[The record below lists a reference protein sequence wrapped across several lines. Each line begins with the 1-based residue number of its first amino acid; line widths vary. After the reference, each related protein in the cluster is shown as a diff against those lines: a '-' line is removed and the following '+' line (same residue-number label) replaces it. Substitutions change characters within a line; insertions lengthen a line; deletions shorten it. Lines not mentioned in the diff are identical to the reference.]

1 MEIVFECGGVTGH
14 RLFED
19 LRLFAFVQHFG
30 EQPEV
35 VPLGF
40 RVFGQ
45 GEEMAADQ
53 QWLIT
58 LAFGQLEVAAM
69 TFEGA
74 FGQMLAA
81 LAVDEA
87 ARVIVVFEV
96 GQGVATV
103 FAFQGQARF
112 FEVVVATGGAAGAG
126 FQAQVEALDNRV
138 AGDHAGVL
146 LIGHRGQF
154 REHRLVIAENEL
166 VRVGAV
172 LEVEVNAFFLAQALD
187 EVQIRLV
194 VLHAVD
200 AFRIDRTGLEFV
212 GVALDAVLFQ
222 HHADDFRHAEVLEDA
237 LVDAVREVSQLR
249 AQRHRITG
257 QAFARV
263 TLRGAVDLAMDAA
276 AVRRQLQEGH
286 YSSMIRGAWV
296 DSYLQTQELLGLK
309 EGQGVSSEDE
319 ADYKAFEARLQE
331 QMANYRKTMA
341 TDEDR
346 SEFALF
352 EKYHDTY
359 MQIQDAVLDLH
370 KRNLEAD
377 AIKLFNEKLTPA
389 WYTGRMK
396 LNDIIGENK
405 VVADTAM
412 ANIDDA
418 VATAKVSMVIS
429 LLVAVLAAGLCG
441 LLLMRAIMA
450 PMNRIVTILDI
461 MRTGDLSSRL
471 NLDRKDEF
479 GAVETGF
486 NDMMT
491 ELTSLVSQAQRSS
504 VQVTTSVTE
513 IAATSKQQQATAT
526 ETAATTTE
534 IGATSREIAAT
545 SRDLVRTMTEVSTA
559 ADQASV
565 LAGSGQQGLARME
578 DTMHSVMGAADL
590 VNAKLAILNEKAGN
604 INQVVV
610 TIVKVADQ
618 TNLLSLNAAIEAE
631 KAGEYGR
638 GFAVVATEVRRLA
651 DQTAVA
657 TYDIEQMVREI
668 QSAVSAGVMGMDK
681 FSEEVRRGMSEV
693 QQVGE
698 QLSQIIHQVQAL
710 APRVLMVNEGMQ
722 AQATGAEQINHALVQ
737 LGDASSQTVESL
749 RQASFAIDELSQ
761 VAVGL
766 RSGVSRFK
774 V

>member
-1 MEIVFECGGVTGH
+1 MKNWT
-14 RLFED
+14 
-19 LRLFAFVQHFG
+19 LRQRILASFAVII
-30 EQPEV
+30 
-35 VPLGF
+35 
-40 RVFGQ
+40 
-45 GEEMAADQ
+45 A
-53 QWLIT
+53 I
-58 LAFGQLEVAAM
+58 
-69 TFEGA
+69 
-74 FGQMLAA
+74 ML
-81 LAVDEA
+81 LM
-87 ARVIVVFEV
+87 
-96 GQGVATV
+96 
-103 FAFQGQARF
+103 
-112 FEVVVATGGAAGAG
+112 VVVSYS
-126 FQAQVEALDNRV
+126 R
-138 AGDHAGVL
+138 L
-146 LIGHRGQF
+146 LKIEDG
-154 REHRLVIAENEL
+154 ENS
-166 VRVGAV
+166 VR
-172 LEVEVNAFFLAQALD
+172 D
-187 EVQIRLV
+187 
-194 VLHAVD
+194 
-200 AFRIDRTGLEFV
+200 
-212 GVALDAVLFQ
+212 DAVPGVYL
-222 HHADDFRHAEVLEDA
+222 
-237 LVDAVREVSQLR
+237 
-249 AQRHRITG
+249 
-257 QAFARV
+257 
-263 TLRGAVDLAMDAA
+263 
-276 AVRRQLQEGH
+276 
-286 YSSMIRGAWV
+286 SSMIRSAWV
-296 DSYLQTQELLGLK
+296 DSYLDTLQLIGLRDDK
-309 EGQGVSSEDE
+309 GLTD
-319 ADYKAFEARLQE
+319 ADKADFKSFEARVVQ
-331 QMANYRKTMA
+331 QMDNYAQTIRG
-341 TDEDR
+341 DEDR
-346 SEFALF
+346 SEFDRFEALHQAYN
-352 EKYHDTY
+352 KSL
-359 MQIQDAVLDLH
+359 AVVLDSLQRGDLAGAR
-370 KRNLEAD
+370 KEFD
-377 AIKLFNEKLTPA
+377 TQLTPTWTA
-389 WYTGRMK
+389 GRMK
-396 LNDIIGENK
+396 LNDIITENK
-405 VVADTAM
+405 NVADRATNA
-412 ANIDDA
+412 IDDA
-418 VATAKVSMVIS
+418 VSAAKISMFVS
-429 LLVAVLAAGLCG
+429 LAVAILAAGLCG

-450 PMNRIVTILDI
+450 PMNRIVSILGT
-461 MRTGDLSSRL
+461 MRDGDLSKRL
-471 NLDRKDEF
+471 NLERKDEF

-491 ELTSLVSQAQRSS
+491 ELTALVSQAQRSS

-545 SRDLVRTMTEVSTA
+545 SKDLVRTMTEVSTA

-565 LAGSGQQGLARME
+565 AAGSGQQGLARME
-578 DTMHSVMGAADL
+578 ETMHSVMGAADL

-681 FSEEVRRGMSEV
+681 FSEEVRRGMFEV

>member
-1 MEIVFECGGVTGH
+1 VKNWT
-14 RLFED
+14 
-19 LRLFAFVQHFG
+19 LRQRILASFAVIIAIM
-30 EQPEV
+30 
-35 VPLGF
+35 LL
-40 RVFGQ
+40 
-45 GEEMAADQ
+45 M
-53 QWLIT
+53 I
-58 LAFGQLEVAAM
+58 VAAYS
-69 TFEGA
+69 
-74 FGQMLAA
+74 
-81 LAVDEA
+81 
-87 ARVIVVFEV
+87 
-96 GQGVATV
+96 
-103 FAFQGQARF
+103 
-112 FEVVVATGGAAGAG
+112 
-126 FQAQVEALDNRV
+126 
-138 AGDHAGVL
+138 
-146 LIGHRGQF
+146 
-154 REHRLVIAENEL
+154 RLVSIESSEDK
-166 VRVGAV
+166 VRT
-172 LEVEVNAFFLAQALD
+172 D
-187 EVQIRLV
+187 SIP
-194 VLHAVD
+194 
-200 AFRIDRTGLEFV
+200 GLY
-212 GVALDAVLFQ
+212 
-222 HHADDFRHAEVLEDA
+222 
-237 LVDAVREVSQLR
+237 
-249 AQRHRITG
+249 
-257 QAFARV
+257 
-263 TLRGAVDLAMDAA
+263 
-276 AVRRQLQEGH
+276 
-286 YSSMIRGAWV
+286 YSSMIRSAWV
-296 DSYLQTQELLGLK
+296 DSYVQTLHLMNDVTGRPLTK
-309 EGQGVSSEDE
+309 EEKDLYTS
-319 ADYKAFEARLQE
+319 YEARLE
-331 QMANYRKTMA
+331 KELAGYRSTISDG
-341 TDEDR
+341 TDE
-346 SEFALF
+346 SEYEAFLVRHKAYDASLDTVVALF
-352 EKYHDTY
+352 EKND
-359 MQIQDAVLDLH
+359 MDQARRLLVEQ
-370 KRNLEAD
+370 
-377 AIKLFNEKLTPA
+377 LTPA
-389 WYTGRMK
+389 WNAGRQQ
-396 LNDIIGENK
+396 LNK
-405 VVADTAM
+405 VIEDNQNSAIHASN
-412 ANIDDA
+412 NISD
-418 VATAKVSMVIS
+418 
-429 LLVAVLAAGLCG
+429 AVLAAKASMLVSVLIAVIAASVCG
-441 LLLMRAIMA
+441 FLLLRAIMS
-450 PMNRIVTILDI
+450 PMQRIVSILEV
-461 MRTGDLSSRL
+461 MRSGDLSKRL
-471 NLDRKDEF
+471 NLERKDEF

-486 NDMMT
+486 NDMMA
-491 ELTSLVSQAQRSS
+491 ELTALVSQAQRSS

-545 SRDLVRTMTEVSTA
+545 SRDLVRTMTEVTSA
-559 ADQASV
+559 ADQASI

-578 DTMHSVMGAADL
+578 DTMHQVMGAADL

>member
-1 MEIVFECGGVTGH
+1 MKNWT
-14 RLFED
+14 
-19 LRLFAFVQHFG
+19 LRQRILASFAVII
-30 EQPEV
+30 
-35 VPLGF
+35 
-40 RVFGQ
+40 
-45 GEEMAADQ
+45 A
-53 QWLIT
+53 I
-58 LAFGQLEVAAM
+58 
-69 TFEGA
+69 
-74 FGQMLAA
+74 ML
-81 LAVDEA
+81 LM
-87 ARVIVVFEV
+87 
-96 GQGVATV
+96 
-103 FAFQGQARF
+103 
-112 FEVVVATGGAAGAG
+112 
-126 FQAQVEALDNRV
+126 
-138 AGDHAGVL
+138 
-146 LIGHRGQF
+146 
-154 REHRLVIAENEL
+154 
-166 VRVGAV
+166 
-172 LEVEVNAFFLAQALD
+172 
-187 EVQIRLV
+187 V
-194 VLHAVD
+194 VLSYSRLLKIEVSENSVRD
-200 AFRIDRTGLEFV
+200 
-212 GVALDAVLFQ
+212 DAVPGVF
-222 HHADDFRHAEVLEDA
+222 F
-237 LVDAVREVSQLR
+237 
-249 AQRHRITG
+249 
-257 QAFARV
+257 
-263 TLRGAVDLAMDAA
+263 
-276 AVRRQLQEGH
+276 
-286 YSSMIRGAWV
+286 SSMIRSAWV
-296 DSYLQTQELLGLK
+296 DSYLQTQELVGIH
-309 EGQGVSSEDE
+309 ENQGISETDKQ
-319 ADYKAFEARLQE
+319 DYKSFEARLE
-331 QMANYRKTMA
+331 QHMASYAGTFNITQ
-341 TDEDR
+341 DR
-346 SEFALF
+346 TEFDAF
-352 EKYHDTY
+352 EKLHQSYN
-359 MQIQDAVLDLH
+359 QILAQVLAAH
-370 KRNLEAD
+370 QSNNAAEALR
-377 AIKLFNEKLTPA
+377 LFNEQLTPA
-389 WYTGRMK
+389 WTAGRMK
-396 LNDIIGENK
+396 LNDIINENK
-405 VVADTAM
+405 QVADNATA
-412 ANIDDA
+412 AIDDA
-418 VATAKVSMVIS
+418 VAAAKISMGVS
-429 LLVAVLAAGLCG
+429 LLLAILAAALCG

-450 PMNRIVTILDI
+450 PMQRIVQILEV
-461 MRTGDLSSRL
+461 MRTGDLSKRL
-471 NLDRKDEF
+471 NLERKDEF
-479 GAVETGF
+479 NAVETGF

-491 ELTSLVSQAQRSS
+491 ELTALVSQAQRSS

-545 SRDLVRTMTEVSTA
+545 SKDLVRTMTEVSTA

-565 LAGSGQQGLARME
+565 AAGSGQQGLARME
-578 DTMHSVMGAADL
+578 ETMHSVMGAADL

>member
-1 MEIVFECGGVTGH
+1 MKNWT
-14 RLFED
+14 
-19 LRLFAFVQHFG
+19 LRQRILASFAVII
-30 EQPEV
+30 
-35 VPLGF
+35 
-40 RVFGQ
+40 
-45 GEEMAADQ
+45 A
-53 QWLIT
+53 I
-58 LAFGQLEVAAM
+58 
-69 TFEGA
+69 
-74 FGQMLAA
+74 ML
-81 LAVDEA
+81 LM
-87 ARVIVVFEV
+87 
-96 GQGVATV
+96 
-103 FAFQGQARF
+103 
-112 FEVVVATGGAAGAG
+112 VVVSYSRLLKIENSE
-126 FQAQVEALDNRV
+126 EA
-138 AGDHAGVL
+138 
-146 LIGHRGQF
+146 
-154 REHRLVIAENEL
+154 
-166 VRVGAV
+166 VR
-172 LEVEVNAFFLAQALD
+172 D
-187 EVQIRLV
+187 
-194 VLHAVD
+194 
-200 AFRIDRTGLEFV
+200 
-212 GVALDAVLFQ
+212 DAVPGVYL
-222 HHADDFRHAEVLEDA
+222 
-237 LVDAVREVSQLR
+237 
-249 AQRHRITG
+249 
-257 QAFARV
+257 
-263 TLRGAVDLAMDAA
+263 
-276 AVRRQLQEGH
+276 
-286 YSSMIRGAWV
+286 SSMIRSAWV
-296 DSYLQTQELLGLK
+296 DSYLQTLEMLGLRDDK
-309 EGQGVSSEDE
+309 GLSDTDK
-319 ADYKAFEARLQE
+319 ADFKSYEARIQT
-331 QMANYRKTMA
+331 QMASYQKTINGR
-341 TDEDR
+341 EDQA
-346 SEFALF
+346 EFDKF
-352 EKYHDTY
+352 ETLHQAYNKSL
-359 MQIQDAVLDLH
+359 AVVLDSLQ
-370 KRNLEAD
+370 RNDWD
-377 AIKLFNEKLTPA
+377 AARKEFNTNLTPA
-389 WYTGRMK
+389 WTAGRMK
-396 LNDIIGENK
+396 LNDIITENK
-405 VVADTAM
+405 SVADQATNA
-412 ANIDDA
+412 IDNA
-418 VATAKVSMVIS
+418 VSAAKVSMFVS
-429 LLVAVLAAGLCG
+429 LVLAILAAGLCG

-450 PMNRIVTILDI
+450 PMQRIVDILET
-461 MRTGDLSSRL
+461 MRDGDLSKRL
-471 NLDRKDEF
+471 NLERKDEF
-479 GAVETGF
+479 NAVETGF

-491 ELTSLVSQAQRSS
+491 ELTALVSQAQRSS

-545 SRDLVRTMTEVSTA
+545 SKDLVRTMTEVSTA

-565 LAGSGQQGLARME
+565 AAGSGQQGLARME
-578 DTMHSVMGAADL
+578 ETMHSVMGAADL

>member
-1 MEIVFECGGVTGH
+1 MLLMVVVSYS
-14 RLFED
+14 RLLKIE
-19 LRLFAFVQHFG
+19 AG
-30 EQPEV
+30 EQS
-35 VPLGF
+35 
-40 RVFGQ
+40 
-45 GEEMAADQ
+45 
-53 QWLIT
+53 
-58 LAFGQLEVAAM
+58 
-69 TFEGA
+69 
-74 FGQMLAA
+74 
-81 LAVDEA
+81 
-87 ARVIVVFEV
+87 
-96 GQGVATV
+96 
-103 FAFQGQARF
+103 
-112 FEVVVATGGAAGAG
+112 
-126 FQAQVEALDNRV
+126 
-138 AGDHAGVL
+138 
-146 LIGHRGQF
+146 
-154 REHRLVIAENEL
+154 
-166 VRVGAV
+166 VR
-172 LEVEVNAFFLAQALD
+172 Q
-187 EVQIRLV
+187 
-194 VLHAVD
+194 
-200 AFRIDRTGLEFV
+200 
-212 GVALDAVLFQ
+212 DAVPG
-222 HHADDFRHAEVLEDA
+222 VY
-237 LVDAVREVSQLR
+237 
-249 AQRHRITG
+249 
-257 QAFARV
+257 
-263 TLRGAVDLAMDAA
+263 
-276 AVRRQLQEGH
+276 
-286 YSSMIRGAWV
+286 YSSMIRSAWV

-309 EGQGVSSEDE
+309 RGQGISAEDA
-319 ADYKAFEARLQE
+319 ADFKSFEARLKE
-331 QMANYRKTMA
+331 QMGNYLA
-341 TDEDR
+341 TVTTDQDK

-352 EKYHDTY
+352 
-359 MQIQDAVLDLH
+359 QQDVLDYNKVQAAVLDLH
-370 KRNLEAD
+370 QRDQDEQA
-377 AIKLFNEKLTPA
+377 AQLFNDKLTPA
-389 WYTGRMK
+389 WTAGRMK
-396 LNDIIGENK
+396 LNDIIRENK
-405 VVADTAM
+405 AVADEAM
-412 ANIDDA
+412 NNIDDA
-418 VATAKVSMVIS
+418 VAAAKVSMGIS
-429 LLVAVLAAGLCG
+429 LLIAILAAGACG

-450 PMNRIVTILDI
+450 PMNRIVQILET

-486 NDMMT
+486 NDMMA

-681 FSEEVRRGMSEV
+681 FSEEVRRGMTEV

>member
-1 MEIVFECGGVTGH
+1 VKNWT
-14 RLFED
+14 
-19 LRLFAFVQHFG
+19 LRQRILASFA
-30 EQPEV
+30 
-35 VPLGF
+35 
-40 RVFGQ
+40 
-45 GEEMAADQ
+45 
-53 QWLIT
+53 
-58 LAFGQLEVAAM
+58 
-69 TFEGA
+69 
-74 FGQMLAA
+74 
-81 LAVDEA
+81 
-87 ARVIVVFEV
+87 VIV
-96 GQGVATV
+96 AIMLLM
-103 FAFQGQARF
+103 
-112 FEVVVATGGAAGAG
+112 VVVSYSRLLKI
-126 FQAQVEALDNRV
+126 EAS
-138 AGDHAGVL
+138 
-146 LIGHRGQF
+146 Q
-154 REHRLVIAENEL
+154 ES
-166 VRVGAV
+166 VR
-172 LEVEVNAFFLAQALD
+172 D
-187 EVQIRLV
+187 
-194 VLHAVD
+194 
-200 AFRIDRTGLEFV
+200 
-212 GVALDAVLFQ
+212 DAVPGVYL
-222 HHADDFRHAEVLEDA
+222 
-237 LVDAVREVSQLR
+237 
-249 AQRHRITG
+249 
-257 QAFARV
+257 
-263 TLRGAVDLAMDAA
+263 
-276 AVRRQLQEGH
+276 
-286 YSSMIRGAWV
+286 SSMIRSAWV
-296 DSYLQTQELLGLK
+296 DSYLLTIDIIGLR
-309 EGQGVSSEDE
+309 
-319 ADYKAFEARLQE
+319 ADKTLTSADKTDFKSFEARIEQ
-331 QMANYRKTMA
+331 QMANYEKTVNSQA
-341 TDEDR
+341 DR
-346 SEFALF
+346 MEFDNFKAAHINYNKALA
-352 EKYHDTY
+352 E
-359 MQIQDAVLDLH
+359 VLARIEANDLPGASV
-370 KRNLEAD
+370 LVE
-377 AIKLFNEKLTPA
+377 EQLTPI
-389 WYTGRMK
+389 WIEGRMK
-396 LNDIIGENK
+396 LNDIITENK
-405 VVADTAM
+405 SMSDRATSAIDESVLSAKLSM
-412 ANIDDA
+412 A
-418 VATAKVSMVIS
+418 VSLII
-429 LLVAVLAAGLCG
+429 AIFAAGLCG

-450 PMNRIVTILDI
+450 PMQRIVEILDV
-461 MRTGDLSSRL
+461 MRTGDLSKRL
-471 NLDRKDEF
+471 NLERKDEF

-491 ELTSLVSQAQRSS
+491 ELTALVSQAQRSS

-545 SRDLVRTMTEVSTA
+545 SKDLVRTMTEVSTA

-565 LAGSGQQGLARME
+565 AAGSGQQGLARME
-578 DTMHSVMGAADL
+578 ETMHSVMGAAEL

-681 FSEEVRRGMSEV
+681 FSEEVRRGMFEV

>member
-1 MEIVFECGGVTGH
+1 MKNWT
-14 RLFED
+14 
-19 LRLFAFVQHFG
+19 LRQRILASFAVII
-30 EQPEV
+30 
-35 VPLGF
+35 
-40 RVFGQ
+40 
-45 GEEMAADQ
+45 A
-53 QWLIT
+53 I
-58 LAFGQLEVAAM
+58 
-69 TFEGA
+69 
-74 FGQMLAA
+74 ML
-81 LAVDEA
+81 LM
-87 ARVIVVFEV
+87 
-96 GQGVATV
+96 
-103 FAFQGQARF
+103 
-112 FEVVVATGGAAGAG
+112 VVVSYS
-126 FQAQVEALDNRV
+126 R
-138 AGDHAGVL
+138 L
-146 LIGHRGQF
+146 LKI
-154 REHRLVIAENEL
+154 EVSENS
-166 VRVGAV
+166 VR
-172 LEVEVNAFFLAQALD
+172 D
-187 EVQIRLV
+187 
-194 VLHAVD
+194 
-200 AFRIDRTGLEFV
+200 
-212 GVALDAVLFQ
+212 DAVPGVF
-222 HHADDFRHAEVLEDA
+222 F
-237 LVDAVREVSQLR
+237 
-249 AQRHRITG
+249 
-257 QAFARV
+257 
-263 TLRGAVDLAMDAA
+263 
-276 AVRRQLQEGH
+276 
-286 YSSMIRGAWV
+286 SSMIRSAWV
-296 DSYLQTQELLGLK
+296 DSYLQTQELIGIHK
-309 EGQGVSSEDE
+309 NQGISEVDKQ
-319 ADYKAFEARLQE
+319 DYKSFESRLE
-331 QMANYRKTMA
+331 QHMASYAGTINI
-341 TDEDR
+341 DQDR
-346 SEFALF
+346 TEFDTF
-352 EKYHDTY
+352 EK
-359 MQIQDAVLDLH
+359 LH
-370 KRNLEAD
+370 QNYNRILAQVLEAHQSNNS
-377 AIKLFNEKLTPA
+377 AEALKLFDEQLTPA
-389 WYTGRMK
+389 WTAGRMK
-396 LNDIIGENK
+396 LNDIINENK
-405 VVADTAM
+405 QVADNATA
-412 ANIDDA
+412 AIDDA
-418 VATAKVSMVIS
+418 VAAAKISMGVS
-429 LLVAVLAAGLCG
+429 LLLAILAAALCG

-450 PMNRIVTILDI
+450 PMQRIVQILEV
-461 MRTGDLSSRL
+461 MRTGDLSKRL
-471 NLDRKDEF
+471 NLERKDEF
-479 GAVETGF
+479 NAVETGF

-491 ELTSLVSQAQRSS
+491 ELTALVSQAQRSS

-545 SRDLVRTMTEVSTA
+545 SKDLVRTMTEVSTA

-565 LAGSGQQGLARME
+565 AAGSGQQGLARME
-578 DTMHSVMGAADL
+578 ETMHSVMGAADL

-681 FSEEVRRGMSEV
+681 FSEEVRRGMFEV

>member
-1 MEIVFECGGVTGH
+1 MKNWTLRQRILASFAVIIVIMLLMVMVSFSSLLKIES
-14 RLFED
+14 
-19 LRLFAFVQHFG
+19 
-30 EQPEV
+30 
-35 VPLGF
+35 
-40 RVFGQ
+40 
-45 GEEMAADQ
+45 GEETVQKDS
-53 QWLIT
+53 
-58 LAFGQLEVAAM
+58 VP
-69 TFEGA
+69 
-74 FGQMLAA
+74 
-81 LAVDEA
+81 
-87 ARVIVVFEV
+87 
-96 GQGVATV
+96 GVY
-103 FAFQGQARF
+103 
-112 FEVVVATGGAAGAG
+112 
-126 FQAQVEALDNRV
+126 
-138 AGDHAGVL
+138 
-146 LIGHRGQF
+146 
-154 REHRLVIAENEL
+154 
-166 VRVGAV
+166 
-172 LEVEVNAFFLAQALD
+172 
-187 EVQIRLV
+187 
-194 VLHAVD
+194 
-200 AFRIDRTGLEFV
+200 
-212 GVALDAVLFQ
+212 
-222 HHADDFRHAEVLEDA
+222 
-237 LVDAVREVSQLR
+237 
-249 AQRHRITG
+249 
-257 QAFARV
+257 
-263 TLRGAVDLAMDAA
+263 
-276 AVRRQLQEGH
+276 
-286 YSSMIRGAWV
+286 YSSMIRSAWV
-296 DSYLQTQELLGLK
+296 DGYVLTQRIVGLSEHRDMTVADLELYKSY
-309 EGQGVSSEDE
+309 
-319 ADYKAFEARLQE
+319 EARIE
-331 QMANYRKTMA
+331 KEMDNYRKTIF
-341 TDEDR
+341 TSEDQVDFDAFEVR
-346 SEFALF
+346 HQTFNQAL
-352 EKYHDTY
+352 KK
-359 MQIQDAVLDLH
+359 VVDLYQH
-370 KRNLEAD
+370 KQYEQARIALEQ
-377 AIKLFNEKLTPA
+377 ELTPA
-389 WYTGRMK
+389 WVEGRK
-396 LNDIIGENK
+396 QLS
-405 VVADTAM
+405 VVIDSNRDRSNNATEAIRNAVTA
-412 ANIDDA
+412 
-418 VATAKVSMVIS
+418 AKISMGLS
-429 LLVAVLAAGLCG
+429 LLVAILAAGFCG

-450 PMNRIVTILDI
+450 PMNRIVQILDI

-471 NLDRKDEF
+471 NLERKDEF

-749 RQASFAIDELSQ
+749 RQASFAIDELSS

>member
-1 MEIVFECGGVTGH
+1 VKNWT
-14 RLFED
+14 
-19 LRLFAFVQHFG
+19 LRQRILASFAVII
-30 EQPEV
+30 
-35 VPLGF
+35 
-40 RVFGQ
+40 
-45 GEEMAADQ
+45 A
-53 QWLIT
+53 I
-58 LAFGQLEVAAM
+58 
-69 TFEGA
+69 
-74 FGQMLAA
+74 ML
-81 LAVDEA
+81 LM
-87 ARVIVVFEV
+87 
-96 GQGVATV
+96 
-103 FAFQGQARF
+103 
-112 FEVVVATGGAAGAG
+112 VVVSYSRLQTIESSEE
-126 FQAQVEALDNRV
+126 QVRVDALP
-138 AGDHAGVL
+138 GVYFSTL
-146 LIGHRGQF
+146 LRSAWGESYIRTLELIGEGKGRELTAAEKDQF
-154 REHRLVIAENEL
+154 HE
-166 VRVGAV
+166 
-172 LEVEVNAFFLAQALD
+172 
-187 EVQIRLV
+187 
-194 VLHAVD
+194 
-200 AFRIDRTGLEFV
+200 
-212 GVALDAVLFQ
+212 
-222 HHADDFRHAEVLEDA
+222 
-237 LVDAVREVSQLR
+237 
-249 AQRHRITG
+249 
-257 QAFARV
+257 
-263 TLRGAVDLAMDAA
+263 
-276 AVRRQLQEGH
+276 
-286 YSSMIRGAWV
+286 
-296 DSYLQTQELLGLK
+296 
-309 EGQGVSSEDE
+309 
-319 ADYKAFEARLQE
+319 FEARLQE
-331 QMANYRKTMA
+331 QVDNYKRTIFDDSDQANF
-341 TDEDR
+341 TD
-346 SEFALF
+346 F
-352 EKYHDTY
+352 EKSRATYYRLLAQVHEAYQHGDYANARATFYDDTRP
-359 MQIQDAVLDLH
+359 VWSL
-370 KRNLEAD
+370 
-377 AIKLFNEKLTPA
+377 
-389 WYTGRMK
+389 GRK
-396 LNDIIGENK
+396 QLNDIIVVNK
-405 VVADTAM
+405 KVADEATTR
-412 ANIDDA
+412 IDSGVKA
-418 VATAKVSMVIS
+418 AQISMVFS
-429 LLVAVLAAGLCG
+429 LFVAIIAAGLCG
-441 LLLMRAIMA
+441 LFLMRSIMS
-450 PMNRIVTILDI
+450 PMQRIVQILEI
-461 MRTGDLSSRL
+461 MRTGDLSKRL

-491 ELTSLVSQAQRSS
+491 ELTGLVSQAQRSS

-545 SRDLVRTMTEVSTA
+545 SRDLVRTMTEVTTA
-559 ADQASV
+559 ADQASI

-681 FSEEVRRGMSEV
+681 FSEEVRRGMFEV
-693 QQVGE
+693 TQVGE

-722 AQATGAEQINHALVQ
+722 AQATGAEQINQALVQ